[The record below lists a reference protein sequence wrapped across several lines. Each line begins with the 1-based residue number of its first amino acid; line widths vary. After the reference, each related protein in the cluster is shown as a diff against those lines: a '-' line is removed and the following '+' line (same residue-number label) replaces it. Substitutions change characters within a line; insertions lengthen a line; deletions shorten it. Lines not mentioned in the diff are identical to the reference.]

1 MVLDDTGVILVVKPD
16 NTEKYVVWQE
26 MIGER
31 KPQLEL
37 LQHHVGGRHIKLV
50 KIFYKGVDRD
60 AYINEQGHLR
70 NLPENA
76 RGSQICGFDIVG
88 PLVIL
93 L

>member
-1 MVLDDTGVILVVKPD
+1 MVLDDSGVILVVKPD

-37 LQHHVGGRHIKLV
+37 LQDHVGGRHIKLV

-60 AYINEQGHLR
+60 AYIMNKDTFETCRRMQEALR
-70 NLPENA
+70 SADL
-76 RGSQICGFDIVG
+76 
-88 PLVIL
+88 IL
-93 L
+93 